1 MRDKRYIAEHRG
13 GTLNKEQHSQLVI
26 WACECV
32 ENILPLYGNVID
44 ERLTKAINTAREWV
58 KGNAS
63 VGDARNASIKAIALA
78 NELDNKTAIAIARS
92 VGHAVAAAHMA
103 DHSLR
108 AAEYAL
114 KAVKLADKSMETER
128 KWQDEH
134 LSTEIIYLVL
144 ATRNKKKNQP
154 LKSRHKPI

>member
-13 GTLNKEQHSQLVI
+13 GPLKKEQHRQLVT

-32 ENILPLYGNVID
+32 ENVLPLDRNTID
-44 ERLTKAINTAREWV
+44 ERLINAINTAKEWV

-63 VGDARNASIKAIALA
+63 VGDARNASFNAIAVA
-78 NELDNKTAIAIARS
+78 NELNDKTAIAIARS
-92 VGHAVAAAHMA
+92 VGHAVATAHMA

-114 KAVKLADKSMETER
+114 KAVRLADKSVEIER
-128 KWQDEH
+128 KWQDKQ
-134 LSTEIIYLVL
+134 LLPEIIDLVL
-144 ATRNKKKNQP
+144 ATRNNKIKTTN
-154 LKSRHKPI
+154 R

>member
-13 GTLNKEQHSQLVI
+13 GTLNKEQHRLLVI
-26 WACECV
+26 WACDCV

-44 ERLTKAINTAREWV
+44 ERLTKAIKTARKWV
-58 KGNAS
+58 KGTAS
-63 VGDARNASIKAIALA
+63 VGDARNASINAIALA
-78 NELDNKTAIAIARS
+78 NELENKTAIAIARS

-114 KAVKLADKSMETER
+114 KAVKLAGKSMETER

-134 LSTEIIYLVL
+134 LSTEIIDMVL
-144 ATRNKKKNQP
+144 ASRNEKKKHP
-154 LKSRHKPI
+154 TVEKPA